1 MSRTPFI
8 CNASVNAASVLPDG
22 SVNSCWDRKDENL
35 GNIFTGFQFKK
46 SLIHCE
52 KVHCACPLWAFEKEL
67 HKKAKGE
74 PNIERPY
81 QAFLHWHITYEC
93 QMLCNYCIVTGP
105 DRKTDTED
113 KLRKSNPVDIDAVM
127 RTLDATGLRYYVS
140 MMGGEPFM
148 VPNMTGIVKRLQ
160 EKHIVGFNT
169 NLAAMDPNFWKEV
182 DITKLGNFHI
192 SLHAQP
198 MERRKLVDSFIKNF
212 QAMQASGFTN
222 YYITAVAHPSLLARI
237 DEYMKFWNDL
247 GVHFKLIPMLEGGG
261 ATGGKPYP
269 ESYTEEEL
277 KLINKDWLED
287 YFPVNNAKNEKT
299 EITKFRPRGKGH
311 DHQLIDGDKK
321 GEDDKN

>member
-1 MSRTPFI
+1 MSQPPFI

-22 SVNSCWDRKDENL
+22 SVNSCWDRKDEPL

-46 SLIHCE
+46 ELIRCE

-81 QAFLHWHITYEC
+81 EAYLHWHITYEC

-113 KLRKSNPVDIDAVM
+113 KMRRSRPVDMDAVM

-148 VPNMTGIVKRLQ
+148 VPDMIGIVKRLQ
-160 EKHIVGFNT
+160 EKHVVGFNT
-169 NLAAMDPNFWKEV
+169 NLAAMDPRFWKEV
-182 DITKLGNFHI
+182 DLSRLGNFHI

-198 MERRKLVDSFIKNF
+198 MERRSLTERFLANF
-212 QAMQASGFTN
+212 RAMRESGFTN
-222 YYITAVAHPSLLARI
+222 YYVTAVAHPELLARI
-237 DEYMKFWNDL
+237 EEYAEFW
-247 GVHFKLIPMLEGGG
+247 GSRGIGFKLIPMLEGGG

-277 KLINKDWLED
+277 KLISKDWLQD
-287 YFPVNNAKNEKT
+287 YFPVNNAIDEKT
-299 EITKFRPRGKGH
+299 DIRAFRPRGRGQ
-311 DHQLIDGDKK
+311 DHTLLDR
-321 GEDDKN
+321 DD